1 MFWMDTRWMY
11 VGFLCIYRV
20 NRCQQFMFCRCQV
33 PPFTHWGR
41 QIKWT
46 QIMTRIWAKSQ
57 GPRRSDPL
65 LWMVIAHWNPL
76 ITSWFTHH
84 LTCLLAVSWNN
95 GPLFITGLPMK
106 MTNHQSG
113 QAQVGNVYISD
124 DKGWG
129 LLGGHGEGKYPK
141 SWLAWTRMFFR
152 QVETA
157 CQNLV
162 GSTAGPTTDPELLIS
177 WSRFWPSNQ
186 RGILDSDSDSW
197 FLTRIAGI
205 VNHDRLLL

>member
-11 VGFLCIYRV
+11 VGFICIYRV

-33 PPFTHWGR
+33 PPFTQWGR

-65 LWMVIAHWNPL
+65 LWMVIAHWNAL

-95 GPLFITGLPMK
+95 GPMKPSLASPWKWPIWTGTSRQRLHLWWQRLGVAGGVVVKASILSHDSHGLTCFSGRLKQPVRIWWGPLRGQQL
-106 MTNHQSG
+106 TQS
-113 QAQVGNVYISD
+113 
-124 DKGWG
+124 
-129 LLGGHGEGKYPK
+129 
-141 SWLAWTRMFFR
+141 
-152 QVETA
+152 
-157 CQNLV
+157 C
-162 GSTAGPTTDPELLIS
+162 
-177 WSRFWPSNQ
+177 
-186 RGILDSDSDSW
+186 
-197 FLTRIAGI
+197 
-205 VNHDRLLL
+205 